1 MRYQKLLL
9 MKLLQAILF
18 SKSMYYLIY
27 SFQQHSPKKKMYLN
41 IEGGVNI
48 ETFRLDFLFF
58 LIV

>member
-9 MKLLQAILF
+9 MKLFQPILF
-18 SKSMYYLIY
+18 SKSMYYVIY

-41 IEGGVNI
+41 LEGGVNI

-58 LIV
+58 